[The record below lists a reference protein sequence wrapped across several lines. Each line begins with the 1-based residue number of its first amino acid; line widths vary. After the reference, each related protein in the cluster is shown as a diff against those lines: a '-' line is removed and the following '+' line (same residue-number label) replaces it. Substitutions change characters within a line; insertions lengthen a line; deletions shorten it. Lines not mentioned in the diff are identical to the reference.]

1 MGRRFENDNKKGKN
15 EILEKENSR
24 NNSSQF
30 MCQFLQ
36 TVKKGRR
43 AEQSPT
49 STTNLSSDSPSTPEF
64 ENNMN
69 DGFLDDFSSGLDLK
83 TVPMKLK
90 KVGGWADEAS
100 RSGSSG
106 KYACVPQLRTNHAI
120 NQYVPFY
127 ELQESFENQSK

>member
-1 MGRRFENDNKKGKN
+1 M
-15 EILEKENSR
+15 
-24 NNSSQF
+24 
-30 MCQFLQ
+30 
-36 TVKKGRR
+36 KKGRR
-43 AEQSPT
+43 ADQSQS

-64 ENNMN
+64 ESNMN

-106 KYACVPQLRTNHAI
+106 KYEHLTPQFNAQSISRLLFSNYRNRLKA
-120 NQYVPFY
+120 NQN
-127 ELQESFENQSK
+127 EM